1 MLRRF
6 LACLALLTGLTAAG
20 APVQAEMANAL
31 ASHVE
36 ASASGVPTAR
46 SQVTIAIARPAL
58 GRPFAVESPARPFA
72 DQIEAAPAVLLGS
85 DRARE

>member
-1 MLRRF
+1 MLRRL

-20 APVQAEMANAL
+20 APAQAEVANAL

-36 ASASGVPTAR
+36 ASASGVTAAR
-46 SQVTIAIARPAL
+46 SQTAVAVARPATGKSFGTTL
-58 GRPFAVESPARPFA
+58 QNGPIANRPA
-72 DQIEAAPAVLLGS
+72 AAPAVLLRS

>member
-1 MLRRF
+1 MLRKL

-20 APVQAEMANAL
+20 APAQADMANAL

-36 ASASGVPTAR
+36 ASASGVTAAR
-46 SQVTIAIARPAL
+46 SQAAVAIAREATGKSFGAPLLA
-58 GRPFAVESPARPFA
+58 GPFATPPS
-72 DQIEAAPAVLLGS
+72 AAPAVLLGS